1 MQISYLTMTQTG
13 CSSGKAIRP
22 TTAVAA
28 GRQFVMAEHDIGA
41 PPLAIRHFER
51 LHGRAKRDDG
61 DLETFDAA
69 QRHLLNGRAVRK
81 MAEDLAPHAIQ
92 QS

>member
-1 MQISYLTMTQTG
+1 MTRTG

-22 TTAVAA
+22 TTAVAI
-28 GRQFVMAEHDIGA
+28 GRQFVMAEHDVGA
-41 PPLAIRHFER
+41 PPLAIRYFER

-61 DLETFDAA
+61 DLETFDAG
-69 QRHLLNGRAVRK
+69 QRHLLGGRAVRK
-81 MAEDLAPHAIQ
+81 MAEDLAPRALK